1 MKIVSLK
8 DRRKSLTAVTLED
21 GRELLLDSE
30 TVVINNLAPGVHL
43 DDPDALVYESDLKR
57 AKSRALWYLSRSD
70 LSEKKLKEKLTQ
82 GGFKPKACEAAVLRM
97 KELGLINDERLA
109 ERLYEYLSSTGAS
122 KKEIIYKLQNKGIP
136 YQTVKYLAEEDCS
149 DESEKI
155 KNLIETKYASKLATK
170 DGAKKVF
177 AALLRKGYSYSDVRS
192 ALNAYL
198 DEQIEEE
205 F

>member
-21 GRELLLDSE
+21 GSELLIDSE
-30 TVVINNLAPGVHL
+30 IVIIKNLAPDINI

-70 LSEKKLKEKLTQ
+70 LSEKKLKEKLIQ
-82 GGFKPKACEAAVLRM
+82 GGFQPAAVSAAVLRM

-109 ERLYEYLSSTGAS
+109 QRLYEYLSSTGAS
-122 KKEIIYKLQNKGIP
+122 KREIIYKLQNKGIP
-136 YQTVKYLAEEDCS
+136 FETVKNLAEEDTS
-149 DESEKI
+149 DETIKI
-155 KNLIETKYASKLATK
+155 KKIIDTKYAAKLK
-170 DGAKKVF
+170 GEDGTKKVF

-192 ALNAYL
+192 ALNAYV

>member
-136 YQTVKYLAEEDCS
+136 YQTVKYLAEEDTS
-149 DESEKI
+149 DESEKV
-155 KNLIETKYASKLATK
+155 KNLIETKYASKLK
-170 DGAKKVF
+170 DEGGVQKVF

>member
-8 DRRKSLTAVTLED
+8 DRRKSLTAVILED
-21 GRELLLDSE
+21 GSELLLDSE
-30 TVVINNLAPGVHL
+30 TVIINNLAPGVRL

-82 GGFKPKACEAAVLRM
+82 GGFKSDAAEAAVLRM

-136 YQTVKYLAEEDCS
+136 YQTVKHLAEEDTS
-149 DESEKI
+149 DESEKV
-155 KNLIETKYASKLATK
+155 KNLIETKYASKLK
-170 DGAKKVF
+170 DDSGVQKVF
-177 AALLRKGYSYSDVRS
+177 AALLRKGYSFSDVRT
-192 ALNAYL
+192 ALKAYT
-198 DEQIEEE
+198 DEQIDEE